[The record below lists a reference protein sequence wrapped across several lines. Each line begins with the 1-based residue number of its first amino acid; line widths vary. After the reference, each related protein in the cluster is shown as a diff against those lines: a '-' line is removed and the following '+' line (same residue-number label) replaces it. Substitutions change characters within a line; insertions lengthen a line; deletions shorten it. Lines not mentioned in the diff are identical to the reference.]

1 MNKAIINC
9 IKYQMRF
16 TGDDGR
22 EVVFDYVD
30 FEVAPNLFTRFKL
43 TPNNQRALQRFNPN
57 LYQLFTNIP
66 YGVVIPFQELELNS
80 PIDEEKKKTLS
91 GIYSTAE
98 NEL

>member
-1 MNKAIINC
+1 MEKAIINC

-16 TGDDGR
+16 TGDDGK

-43 TPNNQRALQRFNPN
+43 TPNNQRALQRFNPS
-57 LYQLFTNIP
+57 LFQLFTNIP
-66 YGVVIPFQELELNS
+66 YGIVVPFQELELTS
-80 PIDEEKKKTLS
+80 SQDEGRKKTLS